1 MITFLDLGLYGRLG
15 NQLYQYAALRGI
27 SEKTG
32 IECKIP
38 DFHDYSWHGQKCL
51 LNNFN
56 LKAPPLEYA
65 DRMRVRGTHEEKS
78 PNVFYEKFF
87 SVNPYCNIK
96 GFFQFTGYFDH
107 CEDIIREEFTP
118 KKFFLDKAE
127 KLLEQHRKGGYEIV
141 SIHIRRGDM
150 MNYMQQDTGV
160 SPYQVF
166 GRQDIFEEGTVYG
179 DYLSKAMKFFENKKV
194 KFLVFTGGKRNG
206 NDIEDIEYVKRVFK
220 GNQYIFSQSNDAMM
234 DFTTIMLCDH
244 NITCHQSTFGWWA
257 AFLNN
262 NEHKVVTSPQN
273 YFFLMPKEIC
283 EARISEGHF
292 PKGWSIIK

>member
-1 MITFLDLGLYGRLG
+1 
-15 NQLYQYAALRGI
+15 
-27 SEKTG
+27 
-32 IECKIP
+32 
-38 DFHDYSWHGQKCL
+38 
-51 LNNFN
+51 
-56 LKAPPLEYA
+56 
-65 DRMRVRGTHEEKS
+65 
-78 PNVFYEKFF
+78 
-87 SVNPYCNIK
+87 
-96 GFFQFTGYFDH
+96 
-107 CEDIIREEFTP
+107 
-118 KKFFLDKAE
+118 
-127 KLLEQHRKGGYEIV
+127 
-141 SIHIRRGDM
+141 

-262 NEHKVVTSPQN
+262 NENKPQSDSDSTKL
-273 YFFLMPKEIC
+273 FLFD
-283 EARISEGHF
+283 AQRNL
-292 PKGWSIIK
+292 